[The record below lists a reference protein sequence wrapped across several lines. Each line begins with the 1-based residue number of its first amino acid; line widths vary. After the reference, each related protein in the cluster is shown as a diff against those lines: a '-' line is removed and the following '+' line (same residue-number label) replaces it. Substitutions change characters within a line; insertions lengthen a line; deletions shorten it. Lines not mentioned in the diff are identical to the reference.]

1 MQIIP
6 RMAQGQ
12 IESRL
17 FDKKAIIIYG
27 ARQTGKTT
35 LAKRIIEKYGEKAQ
49 YFDCELLSVRQNI
62 EIPEA
67 DRLKSYLGK
76 YKIVVLDEMQKIPS
90 AGIILKILV
99 DHCPEIQV
107 IATGSSSFELA
118 NKTSEPMTGRAVR
131 FTLYPFSVAEMEQ
144 KFNRFEIDAKLENI
158 MRFGSYPEV
167 FLAESEERARERL
180 NEVVSNYLYKDIL
193 AFEGIKKSAIIENL
207 LKLLALQ
214 LGNEVSYNELAQ
226 NLGISRLTTQKYI
239 DILEQSFI
247 IFTLKSFS
255 RNLRKEISKSVKI
268 YFYDLGVR
276 NSLIQNFNMLSLRN
290 DAGAL
295 WENLM
300 IAERI
305 KSNSHR
311 QARPNR
317 YFWRTYDR
325 KEIDYIE
332 ESGGKLNAFEFKLSG
347 KAKIPAEFLKS
358 YSNSEFITIAKNNYF
373 NFIAENSRL
382 PQ

>member
-6 RMAQGQ
+6 RMVQEQ

-67 DRLKSYLGK
+67 DRLRSYLGK

-167 FLAESEERARERL
+167 FLAGSEERARERL
-180 NEVVSNYLYKDIL
+180 NEVISNYLYKDIL

-247 IFTLKSFS
+247 IFTLKSFN

-268 YFYDLGVR
+268 YFYDLGAR

-347 KAKIPAEFLKS
+347 KAKIPAEFLRS
-358 YSNSEFITIAKNNYF
+358 YSNSEFMTIAKNNYF

>member
-1 MQIIP
+1 MLVNVGRKI
-6 RMAQGQ
+6 RFMA
-12 IESRL
+12 
-17 FDKKAIIIYG
+17 
-27 ARQTGKTT
+27 
-35 LAKRIIEKYGEKAQ
+35 
-49 YFDCELLSVRQNI
+49 
-62 EIPEA
+62 P
-67 DRLKSYLGK
+67 
-76 YKIVVLDEMQKIPS
+76 
-90 AGIILKILV
+90 
-99 DHCPEIQV
+99 
-107 IATGSSSFELA
+107 GSSILERE
-118 NKTSEPMTGRAVR
+118 KKPGEPMTGRAVR

-317 YFWRTYDR
+317 YFWRTYDQ

-347 KAKIPAEFLKS
+347 NAKIPAEFLKS
-358 YSNSEFITIAKNNYF
+358 YSNSEFMTIAKNNYF

>member
-67 DRLKSYLGK
+67 DRLRSYLGK

-167 FLAESEERARERL
+167 FLAGSEERARERL
-180 NEVVSNYLYKDIL
+180 NEVISNYLYKDIL

-247 IFTLKSFS
+247 IFTLKSFN

-268 YFYDLGVR
+268 YFYDLGAR
-276 NSLIQNFNMLSLRN
+276 NSLIQNINMLSLRN

-347 KAKIPAEFLKS
+347 KAKIPAEFLRS
-358 YSNSEFITIAKNNYF
+358 YSNSEFMTIAKNNYF

>member
-67 DRLKSYLGK
+67 DRLRSYLGK

-167 FLAESEERARERL
+167 FLAGSEERARERL
-180 NEVVSNYLYKDIL
+180 NEVISNYLYKDIL

-247 IFTLKSFS
+247 IFTLKSFN

-268 YFYDLGVR
+268 YFYDLGAR

-347 KAKIPAEFLKS
+347 KAKIPAEFLRS
-358 YSNSEFITIAKNNYF
+358 YSNSEFMTIAKNNYF